1 MADERTRIA
10 RELHDLIAHSVSLMG
25 IQASAA
31 RRMLDPGADGPRDAL
46 LAVES
51 TSGQAL
57 AEMHP
62 MLGVLR
68 PGDEEMTLSPPPSL
82 DQLEELVG
90 TVKAAGLR
98 VDLVIDGKRRPGSS
112 CPHTD
117 RSERR
122 RASAR
127 QVAQGDG
134 ELGRGHRKPVLR
146 QRLGPAACAAEPV
159 MT

>member
-98 VDLVIDGKRRPGSS
+98 VDLVIDGKRRQLSPGLELSAYRTVQS
-112 CPHTD
+112 GGGRQPG
-117 RSERR
+117 RSRR
-122 RASAR
+122 VTVNWAGVTGSR
-127 QVAQGDG
+127 
-134 ELGRGHRKPVLR
+134 
-146 QRLGPAACAAEPV
+146 C
-159 MT
+159 